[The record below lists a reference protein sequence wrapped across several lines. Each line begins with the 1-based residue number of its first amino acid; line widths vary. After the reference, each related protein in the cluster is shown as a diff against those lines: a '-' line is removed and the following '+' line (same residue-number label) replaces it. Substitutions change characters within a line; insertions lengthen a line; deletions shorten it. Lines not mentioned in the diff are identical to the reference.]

1 MNESAIQTKRAAT
14 SDKQPVHSFKDLAVY
29 QKLFELHI
37 EVNDLTLT
45 FPKFEMFELGSQLRR
60 SSNSVPADIAE
71 GWNNKHI
78 NIYLEG
84 INRAMGEMRETS
96 HHLTV
101 ALRKGYLP
109 PERYEDLMQRYE
121 ECARM
126 LRGLEQSLERYSD
139 RR

>member
-1 MNESAIQTKRAAT
+1 MRGESHEKKEIKSYEDLEVYRKFLQLHL
-14 SDKQPVHSFKDLAVY
+14 DVHNV
-29 QKLFELHI
+29 
-37 EVNDLTLT
+37 TLS

-60 SSNSVPADIAE
+60 SSNAIAANIAE

-84 INRAMGEMRETS
+84 INRAFGEFQETR

-101 ALRKGYLP
+101 AYKKKYLSN
-109 PERYEDLMQRYE
+109 EEFQALLDRYE

-126 LRGLEQSLERYSD
+126 LRGLEKALVRQRGNT
-139 RR
+139 